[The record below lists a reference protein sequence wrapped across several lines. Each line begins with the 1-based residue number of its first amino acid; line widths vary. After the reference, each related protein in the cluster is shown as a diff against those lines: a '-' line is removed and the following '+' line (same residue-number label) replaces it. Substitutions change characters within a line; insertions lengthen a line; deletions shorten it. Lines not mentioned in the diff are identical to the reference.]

1 MLAAR
6 MSLVGVALLSYRTT
20 SQVDRLRAMPAEA
33 KTAAPTTPAT
43 EVPASKT
50 SQKGRAEAEAV
61 GDKRKQSPKEVV
73 DVEAQPSKHPA
84 KAGAATKQT
93 GLMAFF
99 PPKSK
104 AVEFL

>member
-1 MLAAR
+1 MGVYVLAAR

-84 KAGAATKQT
+84 SGRGDEADGPD
-93 GLMAFF
+93 GLLPA
-99 PPKSK
+99 KK
-104 AVEFL
+104 